1 MLDAARVLGS
11 QPIPSGARAAII
23 TNSGGTGTELAD
35 LLADEGI
42 TLPELSQTLRA
53 QLAELLPR
61 YASTANPVDITPIW
75 TQFAELYPA
84 VLELLARSGEVDIV
98 IPVLL
103 HRSAENVDVAHSLIE
118 KVDELRR
125 ADVQTSVY
133 VCWVARRSAW
143 SIAAGLNEAGIPCLE
158 WPARTAKAV
167 GHAVRYARYRRAIE
181 ASELPPRPQPATL
194 PFGVGTDP
202 VRTRDFVV
210 SNGIPVVETVVCET
224 YDAALAQA
232 EKVGFPVVAK
242 AHHQDLL
249 HKSDTGGVRVGL
261 ANAEDLR
268 AAVTHLLGLVP
279 DAKVLIQKHV
289 HGVEL
294 VIGGLRDETLGPV
307 VAFGLGGVLVEVLD
321 DVSFSTA
328 HMDQR
333 MAETLLNQPRGSSIL
348 DGVRG
353 SAPVDR
359 SELGR
364 LLASVGR
371 MMSTYPEI
379 MELDLNPIIC
389 GMEGAVA
396 VDVRLIRKDVD
407 QQSSAQ

>member
-1 MLDAARVLGS
+1 
-11 QPIPSGARAAII
+11 
-23 TNSGGTGTELAD
+23 
-35 LLADEGI
+35 
-42 TLPELSQTLRA
+42 
-53 QLAELLPR
+53 
-61 YASTANPVDITPIW
+61 
-75 TQFAELYPA
+75 
-84 VLELLARSGEVDIV
+84 
-98 IPVLL
+98 
-103 HRSAENVDVAHSLIE
+103 
-118 KVDELRR
+118 
-125 ADVQTSVY
+125 
-133 VCWVARRSAW
+133 
-143 SIAAGLNEAGIPCLE
+143 
-158 WPARTAKAV
+158 
-167 GHAVRYARYRRAIE
+167 
-181 ASELPPRPQPATL
+181 
-194 PFGVGTDP
+194 
-202 VRTRDFVV
+202 
-210 SNGIPVVETVVCET
+210 
-224 YDAALAQA
+224 
-232 EKVGFPVVAK
+232 
-242 AHHQDLL
+242 
-249 HKSDTGGVRVGL
+249 L